1 MLGPVV
7 GGLITQ
13 YLGWRWI
20 FFVNLPVGTSMIAL
34 TLYAVEDSKDPQ
46 ATRLDIAGVT
56 TFSGSLILL
65 TLALIS
71 GNRAGWSSHLIL
83 AEFIGAAALL
93 AGFLTVETRQARP
106 MVDLRFFQRPTYV
119 GANIAGMAY
128 GMAFLTMLTYLP
140 MYFQSGMG
148 RTPLDAG
155 LLMLPMAL
163 PLFVIPRVVARWLA
177 PHWSGRLLLST
188 GLALVGVGLI
198 WTSTEMHSF
207 AYAPIVVSM
216 LVASCGAGIL
226 NGETARVG
234 MTVIPADRAGMASGV
249 SGTVKFSGIVIGFAT
264 LGAILFSRVEA
275 SLADA
280 LPGQSETVR
289 KELTRMITGG
299 NFHAAQLLEGQVG
312 GVSFAQLS
320 FGSGYEAVLFTAGAI
335 ALIAAALSWMLID
348 AGETAPLGAESI
360 RDQVAAL
367 ED

>member
-1 MLGPVV
+1 
-7 GGLITQ
+7 
-13 YLGWRWI
+13 
-20 FFVNLPVGTSMIAL
+20 
-34 TLYAVEDSKDPQ
+34 
-46 ATRLDIAGVT
+46 
-56 TFSGSLILL
+56 
-65 TLALIS
+65 
-71 GNRAGWSSHLIL
+71 
-83 AEFIGAAALL
+83 
-93 AGFLTVETRQARP
+93 
-106 MVDLRFFQRPTYV
+106 
-119 GANIAGMAY
+119 
-128 GMAFLTMLTYLP
+128 
-140 MYFQSGMG
+140 
-148 RTPLDAG
+148 
-155 LLMLPMAL
+155 
-163 PLFVIPRVVARWLA
+163 
-177 PHWSGRLLLST
+177 
-188 GLALVGVGLI
+188 
-198 WTSTEMHSF
+198 
-207 AYAPIVVSM
+207 M